1 LSGSNPSDAGF
12 GAATLV
18 VLSCGNSRET
28 DAKLARLAEKWGIR
42 AVFVDSESGAPAG
55 IVYHISQQERVCLA
69 ASAASLARL
78 FREQSALLGD
88 FLSAFPAALFYGFDG
103 SSGTNEVLSWLTG
116 TAQQKTVA
124 LPDSAVEVSFSA
136 DLPVGC
142 EPLRG
147 SGFRLDAGATRWRGF
162 PGLGGTALIKMGEL
176 ASFVSF
182 ARGGSRVFLLAG
194 SELLDVAAPASP
206 SDRPA
211 EFYAQLAPWLMFL
224 RSGFGEWC
232 WHNPNLRAAWV
243 IDDPLLKENYGFLR
257 YSDLVEALD
266 ADDVTASI
274 AFIPWNRGR
283 NSADT
288 IALFRSRDDRLSVC
302 VHGCDHTENEFGS
315 GNPAALRA
323 KARTA
328 VVRMEELR
336 EREGLA
342 YEPVMVFPQGG
353 FCKGALE
360 ALAAEGFLAAL
371 NTSVFAADHQAGDLV
386 VGDLLDPAI
395 SRYGRC
401 PLFSRKYP
409 VSIFPV
415 AFDLFVGKPALLV
428 EHHGFF
434 RNGCRSMTDFV
445 RRLKV
450 QSPSLIWS
458 SPGEI
463 FTESALQQKISAD
476 ETRVRF
482 YADRFLLQNVS
493 DRRTTYRLQRTG
505 EFPGLSHIWCDGEP
519 LEASVS
525 AAELTSEVALNPG
538 EVVRIEV
545 PGARV
550 AGSAPVRWSLA
561 YRAKVAARRYLSEFR
576 DNYVARNEWLL
587 SVSKKLKRRVS
598 APRRS
603 PAPTAVR

>member
-1 LSGSNPSDAGF
+1 MSWSKRGDAGF

-18 VLSCGNSRET
+18 VLSSELSRES
-28 DAKLARLAEKWGIR
+28 DAKLARLTEKWGIG
-42 AVFVDSESGAPAG
+42 AVFLDSESSALTDFVDR
-55 IVYHISQQERVCLA
+55 IDQQGPVCLA
-69 ASAASLARL
+69 ASAASLIGL
-78 FREQSALLGD
+78 LRERSALLD
-88 FLSAFPAALFYGFDG
+88 RFISAFPSALFYGFDG
-103 SSGTNEVLSWLTG
+103 LNGTDAVLTWLTASAEQQ
-116 TAQQKTVA
+116 TAVLQ
-124 LPDSAVEVSFSA
+124 DSAPEVSFA
-136 DLPVGC
+136 TDLPTGC

-147 SGFRLDAGATRWRGF
+147 LGFRLDNCGRRWRGF
-162 PGLGGTALIKMGEL
+162 PGLSAMALMKIGEL
-176 ASFVSF
+176 TSFASF
-182 ARGGSRVFLLAG
+182 ARGPSRVFLLAG

-206 SDRPA
+206 SDPGA

-224 RSGFGEWC
+224 RSAFGKWC
-232 WHNPNLRAAWV
+232 WHNPNPRAAWI
-243 IDDPLLKENYGFLR
+243 IDDPLLQENYGFLR
-257 YSDLVEALD
+257 YADLIEALD
-266 ADDVTASI
+266 ADDATASI

-315 GNPAALRA
+315 GSSAALRA
-323 KARTA
+323 KASTA
-328 VVRMEELR
+328 VARMEELR
-336 EREGLA
+336 VREGLA

-371 NTSVFAADHQAGDLV
+371 NTSVFAANHEPGDVV

-409 VSIFPV
+409 VSVFPL

-434 RNGCRSMTDFV
+434 RNGCRPMTDFV

-450 QSPSLIWS
+450 QSPDLTWS
-458 SPGEI
+458 SPAEI
-463 FTESALQQKISAD
+463 FTETALHQKISD
-476 ETRVRF
+476 HETWVRF
-482 YADRFLLQNVS
+482 YADRFLLQNVL

-505 EFPGLSHIWCDGEP
+505 QFSGVSHILCDGEA
-519 LEASVS
+519 LEAQVS
-525 AAELTSEVALNPG
+525 GSELASAVTLNPG

-550 AGSAPVRWSLA
+550 PGSAAVPRSLA

-587 SVSKKLKRRVS
+587 SASAKVKRRLTL
-598 APRRS
+598 PRRS
-603 PAPTAVR
+603 PAPALD

>member
-1 LSGSNPSDAGF
+1 MSWSRPGNAAV

-18 VLSCGNSRET
+18 VLSCGHSTET

-42 AVFVDSESGAPAG
+42 VVFVDSESAAPAG
-55 IVYHISQQERVCLA
+55 IVNQVGQQERVCLA

-78 FREQSALLGD
+78 FREQSALLGN

-103 SSGTNEVLSWLTG
+103 SPWTSEALSWLLG
-116 TAQQKTVA
+116 TARQETVV
-124 LPDSAVEVSFSA
+124 LPDSAPEVSFSA
-136 DLPVGC
+136 NLPAGC
-142 EPLRG
+142 GPLRG
-147 SGFRLDAGATRWRGF
+147 LSFRVNDRGTRWRGF
-162 PGLGGTALIKMGEL
+162 PGLDGIALMKTGEL
-176 ASFVSF
+176 ASLVSF
-182 ARGGSRVFLLAG
+182 ARGPSRIFLLAG
-194 SELLDVAAPASP
+194 SELLDVAAPAST
-206 SDRPA
+206 SDRDA

-224 RSGFGEWC
+224 RSGFGEWS
-232 WHNPNLRAAWV
+232 WHNPNPRAAWI

-283 NSADT
+283 NSAET

-315 GNPAALRA
+315 GSPAALRA
-323 KARTA
+323 KARMA
-328 VVRMEELR
+328 VARMEELR

-371 NTSVFAADHQAGDLV
+371 NTSVFGEDYQAGDLV

-415 AFDLFVGKPALLV
+415 AFDVFVGKPALLV
-428 EHHGFF
+428 EHHGYF
-434 RNGCRSMTDFV
+434 RNGCRPMTDFV
-445 RRLKV
+445 RRLKA
-450 QSPSLIWS
+450 QSPNLIWS

-463 FTESALQQKISAD
+463 FTEAALHQKISD
-476 ETRVRF
+476 HETRIRF
-482 YADRFLLQNVS
+482 FTDRFLLHNVS
-493 DRRTTYRLQRTG
+493 DRRTTYRLERTG
-505 EFPGLSHIWCDGEP
+505 QFSGLSHILCDGEA

-525 AAELTSEVALNPG
+525 ASELASELALDPG

-545 PGARV
+545 PGASV
-550 AGSAPVRWSLA
+550 PGSAPARWSFA
-561 YRAKVAARRYLSEFR
+561 YRTRVAARRYLSEFR

-587 SVSKKLKRRVS
+587 SVSEKIKRRLRL
-598 APRRS
+598 RRS
-603 PAPTAVR
+603 PTPAVY

>member
-1 LSGSNPSDAGF
+1 LSWSNPGDAGF

-18 VLSCGNSRET
+18 VLSCGNSKEA

-42 AVFVDSESGAPAG
+42 ASFIDSESGAPG
-55 IVYHISQQERVCLA
+55 DIVYQIGQQERVCLA

-78 FREQSALLGD
+78 FREHSALLGN

-103 SSGTNEVLSWLTG
+103 SPGTNEVLSWLTG
-116 TAQQKTVA
+116 SAQQETVA
-124 LPDSAVEVSFSA
+124 LPESALEVSFSA
-136 DLPVGC
+136 DLPAGC

-147 SGFRLDAGATRWRGF
+147 IGFRRNYRGRRWRGF
-162 PGLGGTALIKMGEL
+162 PGLSSMALMKMGEL

-182 ARGGSRVFLLAG
+182 ARGPSRVFLLAG
-194 SELLDVAAPASP
+194 SELLDVGAPASP
-206 SDRPA
+206 SDPPS
-211 EFYAQLAPWLMFL
+211 ELYAQLAPWLMFL
-224 RSGFGEWC
+224 RTGFGEWS
-232 WHNPNLRAAWV
+232 WHNPNPRAAWI

-274 AFIPWNRGR
+274 AFIPWNGGR

-288 IALFRSRDDRLSVC
+288 IALFRSRDDRLSIC
-302 VHGCDHTENEFGS
+302 VHGCDHTGNEFGF
-315 GNPAALRA
+315 GTPAALGA
-323 KARTA
+323 KARMA
-328 VVRMEELR
+328 VARMEEMR

-371 NTSVFAADHQAGDLV
+371 NTSVFAEDYQAGDLV

-401 PLFSRKYP
+401 PVFSRKYP
-409 VSIFPV
+409 VSIFPA

-434 RNGCRSMTDFV
+434 RNGCRPMTDFV

-450 QSPSLIWS
+450 QSPNLIWS

-463 FTESALQQKISAD
+463 FSETALHQKISD
-476 ETRVRF
+476 HETRVRF
-482 YADRFLLQNVS
+482 YADRFLLHNVS

-505 EFPGLSHIWCDGEP
+505 QFPGVSQILCDGEP
-519 LEASVS
+519 LEASAS
-525 AAELTSEVALNPG
+525 ASELASEVALNPG

-550 AGSAPVRWSLA
+550 PDTAPVRWSLA
-561 YRAKVAARRYLSEFR
+561 YRARVAARRYLSEFR
-576 DNYVARNEWLL
+576 DNCVARSEWLL
-587 SVSKKLKRRVS
+587 SVSEKAKRRLS
-598 APRRS
+598 PPRRS
-603 PAPTAVR
+603 PARAAH